1 MAVWSSVLMVV
12 AVFPVVYVLYNVVV
26 AYLDLRRRSKLI
38 NKAPGREP
46 HFLWG
51 NLREVFLNLV

>member
-1 MAVWSSVLMVV
+1 MVV

-51 NLREVFLNLV
+51 NLREVLLNLV